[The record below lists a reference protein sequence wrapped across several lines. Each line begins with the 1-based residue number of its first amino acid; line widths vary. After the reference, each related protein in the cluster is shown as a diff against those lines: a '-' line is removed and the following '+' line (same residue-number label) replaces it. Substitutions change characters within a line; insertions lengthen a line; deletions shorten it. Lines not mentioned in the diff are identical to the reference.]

1 MRISLT
7 DRCNLRCLYCMPE
20 EGVDLIP
27 KEEVLTYEEI
37 TRLTALFVKMGVTKV
52 RLTGGEPTVRRGYE
66 ELVKDLAALPGLNFL
81 CLTTNG
87 LRLAESARILA
98 EFGLKGVNVSL
109 DTLRPERFEQIT
121 RRPGLD
127 KVLAG
132 IEAAL
137 DAGLQTK
144 INVVVLPGHNEDE
157 VLDFARMAEAKN
169 VEVRFIEFMPFLQ
182 NKWSRGQVI
191 SSAQLRARLMES
203 LPLEPLSSASDDV
216 ARRWSVP
223 GWRGSVGFISSV
235 TESFCDGCSR
245 VRLTA
250 DGQFKTCLFLPS
262 CLDLKKLLRSGA
274 DDSQIAQAAREALKT
289 KWSGHP
295 SMSSWRQLDTL
306 SMVQIGG

>member
-1 MRISLT
+1 MT

-27 KEEVLTYEEI
+27 KEEVLTFEEI
-37 TRLTALFVKMGVTKV
+37 TRLTDLFVRMGVNKV
-52 RLTGGEPTVRRGYE
+52 RLTGGEPTIRRGFE
-66 ELVKDLAALPGLNFL
+66 TLVKELVLLPGLDSL

-87 LRLAESARILA
+87 LRLEEYACQLA
-98 EFGLKGVNVSL
+98 QSGLKGVNVSL
-109 DTLRPERFEQIT
+109 DTLRTDRFEQIT

-137 DAGLQTK
+137 KAGLQTK
-144 INVVVLPGHNEDE
+144 INVVVLPGHNDDE
-157 VLDFARMAEAKN
+157 VLDFALLAESREL
-169 VEVRFIEFMPFLQ
+169 EVRFIEFMPFLQ

-191 SSAQLRARLMES
+191 SSAQIRARLMER
-203 LPLEPLSSASDDV
+203 LPLEPAPSAADDV
-216 ARRWSVP
+216 ARRWTLP
-223 GWRGSVGFISSV
+223 GWGGSVGFISSV

-262 CLDLKKLLRSGA
+262 CLDLKKLLRSDA
-274 DDSQIAQAAREALKT
+274 DDDQISQAVRDALMT
-289 KWSGHP
+289 KWPGHP
-295 SMSSWRQLDTL
+295 PMTNWRQLDTL